1 MSVSYLFT
9 PVSVATEMS
18 LSECLAWHIRHHV
31 RRGWKVVEH
40 VLPTGYSINES
51 AFVQVL
57 QPETVKSE
65 VLIDS
70 HLVNKCDSKPSFQK
84 AKRLGSI
91 VMNPYSNE
99 SIFAERTFG
108 TMNIEVG
115 TIVVTNHRVPIPIFG
130 FNRGKIRAVPANG
143 VPGEIITDLVWSCTA
158 IVSLAVPYNKQ
169 VDLPKENTLPDVPD
183 VSNLKTRVYTQ
194 LMADV
199 SSADFDLST
208 NLAEAKE
215 TATMFKNMIPQL
227 FDSYRNLR
235 KAYVNVPKEAFKRG
249 LSKRRFKKM
258 LKELPDEA
266 TSYWL
271 LYRYGIMPA
280 KYAVD
285 DLQKAIS
292 RENPVFETIRAGDSE
307 KLDLPQG
314 WTGKAQAKAHA
325 VWKGKFSSSSP
336 KRTSMWLPTT
346 AYELVPFSFVA
357 DWFVNV
363 GDLLQQLRPVPTV
376 YSNSC
381 ISCKIEIDSKKTHK
395 IELQPGVYNVSLTAN
410 AKNLGPAFSAT
421 TGNITLNGVA
431 TIPSLFQ
438 KEVPVSVYKAEIFSR
453 GSGNVGFALN
463 TDLTWKQTLD
473 AISLTWQMGLSGKLK

>member
-1 MSVSYLFT
+1 MSVSYLFK
-9 PVSVATEMS
+9 PSSVANEMS
-18 LSECLAWHIRHHV
+18 LSECLAWHVQHHL
-31 RRGWKVVEH
+31 RRGWKVIEH
-40 VLPTGYSINES
+40 VLPGGYSINES

-70 HLVNKCDSKPSFQK
+70 HFVNKCDSKPSFQK
-84 AKRLGSI
+84 AKRMGSI

-108 TMNIEVG
+108 TMNVEVG
-115 TIVVTNHRVPIPIFG
+115 TTVVTNHRVAIPTSG
-130 FNRGKIRAVPANG
+130 FNRGKIRAVPGNG
-143 VPGEIITDLVWSCTA
+143 ASGEIITDLVSQCTA
-158 IVSLAVPYNKQ
+158 VISLAVPYVKQ
-169 VDLPKENTLPDVPD
+169 FSLPKENTLPDIPD

-215 TATMFKNMIPQL
+215 TVDMFKTMIPRL

-235 KAYVNVPKEAFKRG
+235 RTYVNVPKEAFKRG

-292 RENPVFETIRAGDSE
+292 RENPVFETIRAGDSD

-363 GDLLQQLRPVPTV
+363 GNLLQQLRPVPTV

-381 ISCKIEIDSKKTHK
+381 ISCKTEIDAEKTYK
-395 IELQPGVYNVSLTAN
+395 VELQPGVYNVNLTAN
-410 AKNLGPAFSAT
+410 AKNLGPAFSAV
-421 TGNITLNGVA
+421 TGNLTLPGVA

-438 KEVPVSVYKAEIFSR
+438 KEIAISTYKAEIFSR

-473 AISLTWQMGLSGKLK
+473 AISLMWQTGLSGKLK